1 MEGGKGA
8 KATSSAVEPLPNLDY
23 PESAARV
30 LGKLARYAEW
40 RDRAE
45 GMILDFDDIR
55 PQEARKIC
63 QQAIREQGDVG
74 FRAKRRATCFP
85 LSRFP
90 CHPAVF
96 A

>member
-8 KATSSAVEPLPNLDY
+8 KAASSAVEPLPNLDY

-40 RDRAE
+40 RDRPE
-45 GMILDFDDIR
+45 GMILDFDDIP

-63 QQAIREQGDVG
+63 QQALREQGDG
-74 FRAKRRATCFP
+74 WLSGEATRNL
-85 LSRFP
+85 LSAFTLPVPPGGR
-90 CHPAVF
+90 
-96 A
+96 